1 MDLKLKDKLYVVT
14 GATSGFGKAITEKLI
29 AENAKVIIN
38 ARGEEKLIAFK
49 EKHPQQIEI
58 LKGDITSDAAI
69 SAMINLIGDRDLS
82 GLVINAGGP
91 PTMSF
96 LETDL
101 TDWDQAYKSILRWKV
116 NLAQQVIPLFQA
128 NKYGRMVFIESCSV
142 KQPVKNLVLSNS
154 LRLAVV
160 GFVKTLSHEVA
171 DSGITMNILAPG
183 YHATPAMDRLFQKKS
198 EVQGITQAAA
208 KEAFEREIPVGQM
221 GQAEDLASLAVWLLS
236 EDSRYITGQTIS
248 VDGGLIKGVFS

>member
-49 EKHPQQIEI
+49 KEHPQQMEI

-171 DSGITMNILAPG
+171 DSGIAMNILAPG

-198 EVQGITQAAA
+198 EVQGITKAAA

-221 GQAEDLASLAVWLLS
+221 GKAEDLASLAVWLLS